1 VNGNLQ
7 IDAAI
12 LPLRGIGGNPP
23 ALPQVQFTNVGD
35 TANALDQP
43 SVGLALAQP
52 YGIDITGTLNLAFT
66 PDSFSDDPNIQF
78 ATGGRSVNFRIPANT
93 TQAIFGDSAQ
103 SVQFQAG
110 TVAGT
115 ITISPTFA
123 AGNADLT
130 PNPAPSKTVA
140 VPGGPPQLRNVQAG
154 TRTTD
159 SIQLLITGLSTTRS
173 VTQLNFTFTP
183 APGATLQTT
192 ALPINVEAPFTAWYQ
207 SPNAKPFGSQFTV
220 AVTIN
225 VSGDP
230 NAVQS
235 ATVTAINAQGSSAPM
250 TVSLR

>member
-1 VNGNLQ
+1 
-7 IDAAI
+7 
-12 LPLRGIGGNPP
+12 
-23 ALPQVQFTNVGD
+23 VQFTNVGD

-43 SVGLALAQP
+43 SVGLTLAQP
-52 YGIDITGTLNLAFT
+52 YGIDVTGTLNLAFT

-78 ATGGRSVNFRIPANT
+78 ATGGRTVNFRIPANT

-115 ITISPTFA
+115 IALSATFA
-123 AGNADLT
+123 AGSADLT

-140 VPGGPPQLRNVQAG
+140 VAAGPPQIRNVQVG

-159 SIQLLITGLSTTRS
+159 SFQLMITGLSTTRS
-173 VTQLNFTFTP
+173 VTQLNFTFAP

-192 ALPINVEAPFTAWYQ
+192 VLPVNVEAPFTAWYQ
-207 SPNAKPFGSQFTV
+207 SPTAKPFGSQFTV

-225 VSGDP
+225 VAGDP
-230 NAVQS
+230 NTVQS
-235 ATVTAINAQGSSAPM
+235 ATVTAVNAQGSSAPV